1 MTGLRPSRILEDF
14 CCLPSKSALVR
25 IVSSWSV
32 THTPMCRL
40 LGMSELLAWW
50 WLTVDNTAVATRA
63 SADAVVASVDEFI
76 VERP

>member
-1 MTGLRPSRILEDF
+1 
-14 CCLPSKSALVR
+14 
-25 IVSSWSV
+25 
-32 THTPMCRL
+32 
-40 LGMSELLAWW
+40 MSELLAWW